1 MCYILLISL
10 FYPWEKLGLDN
21 QMDMSVCAW
30 RWVWTVKIRV
40 CVCVWG
46 GGGGGEVGICKIVLQ
61 SSPQAQLFFLN

>member
-1 MCYILLISL
+1 MYVPGDGYELLR
-10 FYPWEKLGLDN
+10 F
-21 QMDMSVCAW
+21 
-30 RWVWTVKIRV
+30 V